1 MIIPIRDL
9 YGLKGQKAFRFG
21 HSGLIVVIK
30 GHEELFFEFSSA
42 KRRKACVAL
51 LEQRMEA
58 VRLQEEDGAS
68 TPHDPDMQKIEARIM
83 EDLDESTAVE
93 PRSTGPPVSP
103 DRLFGSTTSTF
114 LEFKPES
121 MRVTCLTIG
130 SRGDVQ
136 PYIALCKGLQ
146 AEGHTTRI
154 ATHGEY
160 KDWVEGVGPSSVR
173 LTAKL
178 MWVSS
183 MVSSSL
189 ALAVIRRNSYKC
201 VSTMACSPYLS
212 SKKGCRRSVRF
223 PILPSRC
230 TSYLT
235 ILVPRLA
242 GRSAQLVVESLSGV
256 RLAH

>member
-30 GHEELFFEFSSA
+30 GHEELFLEFSSS

-51 LEQRMEA
+51 LEQRMEE
-58 VRLQEEDGAS
+58 VRLRGEHGRDHG
-68 TPHDPDMQKIEARIM
+68 DPDMEKIEARIM
-83 EDLDESTAVE
+83 EDLDESSAVE
-93 PRSTGPPVSP
+93 PRSTGPPVSSSP
-103 DRLFGSTTSTF
+103 LFGSTTSTF
-114 LEFKPES
+114 LEFKPEP

-160 KDWVEGVGPSSVR
+160 KDWVEGVNG
-173 LTAKL
+173 
-178 MWVSS
+178 
-183 MVSSSL
+183 L
-189 ALAVIRRNSYKC
+189 AFV
-201 VSTMACSPYLS
+201 
-212 SKKGCRRSVRF
+212 
-223 PILPSRC
+223 
-230 TSYLT
+230 
-235 ILVPRLA
+235 
-242 GRSAQLVVESLSGV
+242 
-256 RLAH
+256 